1 MVVMVVMVVVK
12 CDAFGEIDGD
22 EDQAKEGNPKDDLVH
37 LKETQ
42 ILVSGRRLGRRSGS
56 GDLNTRRMF
65 PHW

>member
-1 MVVMVVMVVVK
+1 MS
-12 CDAFGEIDGD
+12 CHSNY
-22 EDQAKEGNPKDDLVH
+22 GNPDDDLDDDPDDDLVH

>member
-1 MVVMVVMVVVK
+1 MS
-12 CDAFGEIDGD
+12 CHLNDGNLLD
-22 EDQAKEGNPKDDLVH
+22 NPDDGLDDNPDDNPDDDFVH

>member
-1 MVVMVVMVVVK
+1 MS
-12 CDAFGEIDGD
+12 CHLNDGNLLD
-22 EDQAKEGNPKDDLVH
+22 NPDDGLDDNPDDNLGDNADDDFVH